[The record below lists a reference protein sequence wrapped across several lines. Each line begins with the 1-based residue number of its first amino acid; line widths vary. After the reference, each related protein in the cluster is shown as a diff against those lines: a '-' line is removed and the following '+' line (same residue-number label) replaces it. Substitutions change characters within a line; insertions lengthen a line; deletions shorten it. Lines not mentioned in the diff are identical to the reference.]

1 MVSHS
6 NMMRTAFFTFLI
18 LALLSPAT
26 RGDGPADNIATD
38 VRPIPPVGIEV
49 PAEKITSL
57 RSGLKKLRAQL
68 DALKPSPVVSDY
80 LPDAEVCYKAV
91 HDALEYGEFF
101 RAGEIE
107 FALDLLKIGE
117 ERVKHLAKG
126 NTPWTRETGNVFRG
140 YRSEIDGSVQPYG
153 LEIPATYNFESPNL
167 TRLDFWFHGRGE
179 TLSEVSFL
187 QQRSSSRGGKIT
199 PERTI
204 ILHPYARYSNANKF
218 AGEVDLFEAY
228 ANASRDYRFD
238 PSRILVRGFSMGGAA
253 CWQFGVHHAGNW
265 AAVQPGAGFSETPDF
280 LKTFQGETLNPFH
293 WEEKLWRWY
302 DATHWAANLT
312 NTSSIAYS
320 GEIDRQKQAADM
332 MVAAAKEEGFDLLHI
347 IGPDT
352 AHKFHP
358 DSLDEIEDRLSSVV
372 AHQTS
377 AIPNSLDF
385 VTFTLRYNRMHWA
398 RVDRIT
404 EHWEKSRIKAK
415 LIPRHGMEVKTTGVE
430 AFSLIFKS
438 GQWPFDL
445 TAEPSVIIDGIEL
458 RLHRPKSD
466 HSWQASF
473 SRNKSKTWTSSTS
486 VPGERILLTDWKT
499 NITPEVPPESIT
511 KRHGLQ
517 GPIDDAFMESFTFV
531 EPDAKSSHDSVSTWV
546 DAELSRAKTH
556 WRKHFRGVAQLRKAG
571 EEATAEAV
579 NQNQILWGD
588 PESNSEIAAVM
599 PKLPIKWDK
608 NFITVG
614 ELTFDA
620 KNHTLALIYPD
631 PKHPN
636 RYIVLNSGFTYRE
649 YDYLNNARQ
658 TPKLPDWAVINLDE
672 APSARHPGTIVAAG
686 FFDENWKLE

>member
-6 NMMRTAFFTFLI
+6 IMMRTALSTFLI
-18 LALLSPAT
+18 LCLLSAPA
-26 RGDGPADNIATD
+26 RGDGPADNQSD
-38 VRPIPPVGIEV
+38 NVRPIPPVGIEV
-49 PAEKITSL
+49 PAEKIQSL
-57 RSGLKKLRAQL
+57 QAGLKKLRAQL
-68 DALKPSPVVSDY
+68 DALKPSPTVSDY

-101 RAGEIE
+101 KPGEID
-107 FALDLLKIGE
+107 FAAELLKLGE
-117 ERVKHLAKG
+117 ERAKHLAEGKA
-126 NTPWTRETGNVFRG
+126 PWTRETGNVFRG

-153 LEIPATYNFESPNL
+153 LEIPSSYNYDSPSP

-187 QQRSSSRGGKIT
+187 QQRSSGRGGKIS
-199 PERTI
+199 PENTI
-204 ILHPYARYSNANKF
+204 VLHPYARYSNANKF
-218 AGEVDLFEAY
+218 AGEVDMFEAY
-228 ANASRDYRFD
+228 RNAARDYRFD
-238 PSRILVRGFSMGGAA
+238 PDRILVRGFSMGGAA

-280 LKTFQGETLNPFH
+280 LKTFQGETLKPFQ

-312 NTSSIAYS
+312 NTSTIAYS
-320 GEIDRQKQAADM
+320 GEVDRQKQAAEM
-332 MVAAAKEEGFDLLHI
+332 MVAAAKKESFDLLHI

-372 AHQTS
+372 AHRTS

-415 LIPRHGMEVKTTGVE
+415 LIPRHGIEVKTTGVE
-430 AFSLIFKS
+430 AFSLIFES

-445 TAEPSVIIDGIEL
+445 TAEPVVTVDGIEL

-466 HSWQASF
+466 RSWEASF
-473 SRNKSKTWTSSTS
+473 RKNKSKTWTVSAS
-486 VPGERILLTDWKT
+486 VPGERLLLTDWKT
-499 NITPEVPPESIT
+499 NISPAGPPLSIT

-531 EPDAKSSHDSVSTWV
+531 KPDAKSSHDSVNTWV

-556 WRKHFRGVAQLRKAG
+556 WRKHFRGVAPIRKSGGAIP
-571 EEATAEAV
+571 ETAI

-588 PESNSEIAAVM
+588 PASNPEIAALL
-599 PKLPIKWDK
+599 PGLPIKWDEK
-608 NFITVG
+608 AITVG
-614 ELTFDA
+614 KQTFDA
-620 KNHTLALIYPD
+620 KNHILAMIYPD
-631 PKHPN
+631 PNNPN
-636 RYIVLNSGFTYRE
+636 RYVVLNSGFTYRD

-672 APSARHPGTIVAAG
+672 APNARYPGTIVAAG
-686 FFDENWKLE
+686 FFDEDWKLK